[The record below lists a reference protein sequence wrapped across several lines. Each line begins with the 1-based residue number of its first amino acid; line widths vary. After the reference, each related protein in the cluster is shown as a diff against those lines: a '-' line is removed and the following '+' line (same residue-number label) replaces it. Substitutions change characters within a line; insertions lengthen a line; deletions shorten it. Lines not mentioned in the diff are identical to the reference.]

1 MNIGLVFALLGLA
14 ALLFYGLRGM
24 ERLVRQR
31 RAQEP
36 GST

>member
-1 MNIGLVFALLGLA
+1 MNFGLVFALLGLA
-14 ALLFYGLRGM
+14 ALLWCGLRGM
-24 ERLVRQR
+24 ERLVQMR